1 MDCVVHSGAR
11 MRTLRFLVLACFAA
25 GCGGQIDTTD
35 SSDVSEQPPD
45 AVTAAAPGTIEAG
58 DEAATQELG
67 GVATTELM
75 PGDGALTIESLLAW
89 WHSRIT
95 WDHWTSLGWD
105 DTDLAVSSSTAI
117 QLRHASK
124 LVAYGTYAWGYMPTF
139 VDTVTGHKFKFLHLR
154 PQHERATRIG
164 HVYPAGY
171 IVGYSGGDTWDTGGA
186 GRGYSTGPH
195 LCVQTLV
202 GFRKA
207 FPW

>member
-1 MDCVVHSGAR
+1 MQSARAMRKLHSLA
-11 MRTLRFLVLACFAA
+11 FLSLLVA
-25 GCGGQIDTTD
+25 GCGGQIDPTD
-35 SSDVSEQPPD
+35 SNDVSAAPATATAAPPD
-45 AVTAAAPGTIEAG
+45 TLEAG
-58 DEAATQELG
+58 DETAAEVAG
-67 GVATTELM
+67 GVATDALM
-75 PGDGALTIESLLAW
+75 PGDGTLTIESLLAW

-105 DTDLAVSSSTAI
+105 DTDLAVSSSTAV

-139 VDTVTGHKFKFLHLR
+139 VDQVTGHKFKLLHLR
-154 PQHERATRIG
+154 PQHERATSIG

-171 IVGYSGGDTWDTGGA
+171 VVGYSGGDTWDTGGA